1 MIVVGA
7 VLLILGFVFGV
18 HLLWVLGIVLLVIG
32 AVMWAMGSIGR
43 PVAGR
48 RHYY

>member
-7 VLLILGFVFGV
+7 VLTILGFVFGI

-32 AVMWAMGSIGR
+32 AVMWALGSMGR

-48 RHYY
+48 RYWY

>member
-1 MIVVGA
+1 MIVFGI
-7 VLLILGFVFGV
+7 VLLILGYVFGM

-32 AVMWAMGSIGR
+32 AVMWIMGSIGR

-48 RHYY
+48 RRWY

>member
-1 MIVVGA
+1 MIVFGI
-7 VLLILGFVFGV
+7 VLLILGYVFGI

-32 AVMWAMGSIGR
+32 AVMWVMGSIGR

-48 RHYY
+48 RRWY